1 MKRIVFAVTV
11 GTFLATL
18 CGPQLRAQSAPLGDY
33 ARQARKHKD
42 QQAPT
47 AKVFDNDNLP
57 KDDKLSVVGQAPA
70 EAADA
75 TPPANPDAAPAAS
88 ADAAASAQPAT
99 PAAGQGDAAKSAAA
113 DKKPADDAT
122 AQKQKTFKEWQQK
135 IQAQQDQVDLM
146 TREIDVANRE
156 YRLRAAAFYADAGN
170 RLRNASAWDKED
182 AQYKDQLA
190 EKQKKLED
198 AKQQLEEL
206 REQARKAGV
215 PSSMRE

>member
-1 MKRIVFAVTV
+1 MKRITFAATV
-11 GTFLATL
+11 GIFLAML
-18 CGPQLRAQSAPLGDY
+18 SGSLGHAQSAPLGDY
-33 ARQARKHKD
+33 ARQARKHKG

-57 KDDKLSVVGQAPA
+57 KNDKLSVVGQPPA
-70 EAADA
+70 EDADA
-75 TPPANPDAAPAAS
+75 TAPANPDATAAAS
-88 ADAAASAQPAT
+88 SDAAAPAQPAT
-99 PAAGQGDAAKSAAA
+99 PAAGQGDAANS

-122 AQKQKTFKEWQQK
+122 AQKQKAFKDWQTK
-135 IQAQQDQVDLM
+135 IQAQQDEVDLM

-182 AQYKDQLA
+182 AQYKDQLG
-190 EKQKKLED
+190 EKQKKLDD
-198 AKQQLEEL
+198 AKQKLEEL